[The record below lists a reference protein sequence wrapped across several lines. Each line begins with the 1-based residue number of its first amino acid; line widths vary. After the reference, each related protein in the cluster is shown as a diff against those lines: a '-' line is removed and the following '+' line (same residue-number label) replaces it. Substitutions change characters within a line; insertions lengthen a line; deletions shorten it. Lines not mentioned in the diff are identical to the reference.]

1 MKPTKRL
8 ATALRLGLALAAGAV
23 VMPKAQGNGNM
34 SAAES
39 MHAFRLPA
47 AAVPAAQPLADRSAT
62 ASSPRPDFSGHWI
75 LNGKSSD
82 DPREKAKEA
91 VQAAKQPSGG
101 GRGMGGGAAGMGRG
115 GGMGSGRQGRAAAR
129 GMDAGGGLSFE
140 ELSALLAPARELH
153 VTHADPMLLIADE
166 NDRRQRLFTDFRGAS
181 VSVSG
186 GLQQRVAVAGWEGG
200 VLVVETTA
208 LGKKIVQSFQIDGS
222 TGQLVIAAV
231 AEFSSGQ
238 SASYR
243 LVYDRF
249 NPDMSRNR

>member
-8 ATALRLGLALAAGAV
+8 ATALRLGLALAAAAV

-47 AAVPAAQPLADRSAT
+47 AAVPAAQPLADRSAA

-91 VQAAKQPSGG
+91 AQAGKQPSGG
-101 GRGMGGGAAGMGRG
+101 GRGMGGGGAGTGRG
-115 GGMGSGRQGRAAAR
+115 GMGGGRQGRAAAR
-129 GMDAGGGLSFE
+129 GTDASGGLSFE